1 MLSRIAESLFWIG
14 RYIERADG
22 VARILDVQMQ
32 RIGQLGEAE
41 QEAEVKRLLTI
52 MGVEPQE
59 HHATSRDLA
68 EELAWNKNSLNSIY
82 GSVTAAREN
91 ARRARETVSS
101 SVWEGLNTTYY
112 GVNRGDHSMVRTY
125 HLCHWTTE
133 RIAMVRGMAELTMS
147 HDDSKA
153 FMTLGQML
161 ERADMTARLLWS
173 RGGDESNQTWT
184 DVLHCAGGYEAFL
197 RSQFK
202 SFTEASA
209 TEFLLQDR
217 LFPNS
222 ILYSLTNAEK
232 ILYTLDPSRDRL
244 GFENDAKR
252 ILGEARSALEFNAGT
267 EHSGTVAEQ
276 LNAVQSAVAEASQ
289 AIHSR
294 YFSNTVE
301 ESWFGG
307 VL

>member
-22 VARILDVQMQ
+22 VARILDVHMQ

-41 QEAEVKRLLTI
+41 QEQEVGRILTI
-52 MGVEPQE
+52 MGAE
-59 HHATSRDLA
+59 TSEEKITIGDLS
-68 EELAWNKNSLNSIY
+68 EQLAWNKYSLNSIY

-101 SVWEGLNTTYY
+101 SVWESLNSTYY
-112 GVNRGDHSMVRTY
+112 GLNRGDHSTVSTY

-133 RIAMVRGMAELTMS
+133 RIATVRGMAELTMS

-153 FMTLGQML
+153 FLTLGQML

-173 RGGDESNQTWT
+173 RTDSDSNHTWT
-184 DVLHCAGGYEAFL
+184 DILHCAGGYEAFL
-197 RSQFK
+197 RSKFK
-202 SFTEASA
+202 SFNEQSA
-209 TEFLLQDR
+209 TEFLLLDR

-222 ILYSLTNAEK
+222 ILYSLTQAEK
-232 ILYTLDPSRDRL
+232 IVNVLDPSQDRV

-252 ILGEARSALEFNAGT
+252 ILGEARSALEYGSAATIG
-267 EHSGTVAEQ
+267 EQ
-276 LNAVQSAVAEASQ
+276 LNAVQAAVAEASS
-289 AIHSR
+289 AIHSK